1 MFKSVKNRII
11 ASVLCGTVFVSILA
25 FANFSNRC
33 EQVRDSVFR
42 LHIIA
47 NSDNEDDQILK
58 LKVRDALLAAS
69 GDFFADCQTRDD
81 SVAEAREH
89 IADFENIAAEV
100 ISQNGFDYGVTASV
114 GTTFFGTRSY
124 DDFTLPAGEYEA
136 LRVVIGEGRGKNW
149 WCVMFPAVCL
159 PSATDSKIE
168 DSLTEGGA
176 EIVKNEV
183 KYKASF
189 KCVEWYEN
197 VKAFF
202 KG

>member
-11 ASVLCGTVFVSILA
+11 ASVLCSTIFVGMLA

-33 EQVRDSVFR
+33 EEVRDSVFR

-47 NSDNEDDQILK
+47 NSDNEEDQRLK

-69 GDFFADCQTRDD
+69 EDYFSACKTRDD
-81 SVAEAREH
+81 SAKEAEMH
-89 IADFENIAAEV
+89 IKDFENIASEV
-100 ISQNGFDYGVTASV
+100 ISQNGYDYGVEASV
-114 GTTFFGTRSY
+114 GTAFFGTRSY

-168 DSLTEGGA
+168 DALTESGA

-183 KYKASF
+183 KFKASF

-197 VKAFF
+197 IKAYF